1 MSSNYDCNYNDI
13 DIDIDNNDNVFI
25 STIMKP
31 INLPSIVQNV
41 DFKGLKYKQF

>member
-13 DIDIDNNDNVFI
+13 DNNNVFI
-25 STIMKP
+25 STIIKP